1 MRTIDWAAG
10 VVFAALAV
18 ALNFTIRIPAPFA
31 PFLYYQI
38 WEIPL
43 VAAFFLFGTQVL
55 LFATGVNTIVLLIFF
70 PGALPLG
77 PIYNMAAVLSMMVGV
92 GFIKILLD
100 RHTLKNL
107 AIATILYTSFGIVA
121 RTAAMS
127 LVNYVVLRYPSP
139 VGFSLPEPSILIDI
153 PLIVVFNATL
163 ALYTVPIG
171 YSVAKTVATVIRTS
185 AHRAPNA
192 IA

>member
-1 MRTIDWAAG
+1 MKTIDWAAG
-10 VVFAALAV
+10 VVFAAVAV
-18 ALNFTIRIPAPFA
+18 ALNFTIRIPAFYA

-43 VAAFFLFGTQVL
+43 VAAFFLFGTQVF

-77 PIYNMAAVLSMMVGV
+77 PIYNMAAVLSMIAGI

-100 RHTLKNL
+100 RHALKNL
-107 AIATILYTSFGIVA
+107 AITATLYTSFGIAA
-121 RTAAMS
+121 RTVAMS
-127 LVNYVVLRYPSP
+127 LVNYVILRYPSP
-139 VGFSLPEPSILIDI
+139 VGFSYPEQAILVNLPVIA
-153 PLIVVFNATL
+153 VFNATL

-185 AHRAPNA
+185 G
-192 IA
+192 

>member
-1 MRTIDWAAG
+1 MKTTDWAAG
-10 VVFAALAV
+10 IVFGALAV
-18 ALNFTIRIPAPFA
+18 ALSFTIRIPAFYA

-55 LFATGVNTIVLLIFF
+55 LLATGVNTIVLLLFF

-77 PIYNMAAVLSMMVGV
+77 PIYNMAAVLSTMAGI
-92 GFIKILLD
+92 GLIKILLD
-100 RHTLKNL
+100 KHTPKNP
-107 AIATILYTSFGIVA
+107 AISGTLYTSFGIAA

-139 VGFSLPEPSILIDI
+139 VGFSYSESAILVTI
-153 PLIVVFNATL
+153 PVIAVFNATV
-163 ALYTVPIG
+163 ALYTIPIG
-171 YSVAKTVATVIRTS
+171 YSLAKTVARVIRPS
-185 AHRAPNA
+185 R
-192 IA
+192 

>member
-1 MRTIDWAAG
+1 MKTIDWAAG
-10 VVFAALAV
+10 VVFGALAV

-77 PIYNMAAVLSMMVGV
+77 PIYNMAAVLSMIAGV

-100 RHTLKNL
+100 RHALKNL
-107 AIATILYTSFGIVA
+107 AIATILYTSFGIAA

-127 LVNYVVLRYPSP
+127 IVNYVVLRYPSP
-139 VGFSLPEPSILIDI
+139 VGFSLPEPAILLDI
-153 PLIVVFNATL
+153 PLIAVFNATL

-171 YSVAKTVATVIRTS
+171 YSAAKTVASVIETSGHTTTSTVT
-185 AHRAPNA
+185 
-192 IA
+192 